1 MFKLFIKCYTENY
14 FNFRDRASRKEY
26 ISFFLF
32 YGIICLIYEFFTL
45 TFGFSLELEFLFF
58 IVDFFLILPF
68 LNLNIRRLHDFGYS
82 GFFQIILIS
91 VMVTAKYLKHTF
103 SIIIG
108 VIFVLLL
115 SFIKGTSTANKY
127 GEPPAD

>member
-1 MFKLFIKCYTENY
+1 MLKLFIKCYTENY
-14 FNFRDRASRKEY
+14 FHFRDRASRKEY

-32 YGIICLIYEFFTL
+32 YGMICLIYEFLTL

-91 VMVTAKYLKHTF
+91 VIITAKYLKHTF
-103 SIIIG
+103 SIVIV
-108 VIFVLLL
+108 VIFVLML
-115 SFIKGTSTANKY
+115 SFIKGTPNTNKY
-127 GEPPAD
+127 GEPPIY

>member
-32 YGIICLIYEFFTL
+32 YGMICLIYEVLNL

-82 GFFQIILIS
+82 GLFQIILIS
-91 VMVTAKYLKHTF
+91 VIITAKYLKHTF

-108 VIFVLLL
+108 VIFVILL
-115 SFIKGTSTANKY
+115 SLIKSAPTTNKY
-127 GEPPAD
+127 GEPPIN

>member
-1 MFKLFIKCYTENY
+1 MLKLFIKCYTENY

-32 YGIICLIYEFFTL
+32 YGMICLIYEVLTL

-58 IVDFFLILPF
+58 IMDLFLMLPF
-68 LNLNIRRLHDFGYS
+68 LNLNIRRLHDLGYS

-91 VMVTAKYLKHTF
+91 VIIIVKYLKHTF
-103 SIIIG
+103 FIITG
-108 VIFVLLL
+108 LIFVLLL
-115 SFIKGTSTANKY
+115 SFIKGTNNTNKY
-127 GEPPAD
+127 GEPPTY